1 MGVFSCARVC
11 ALHTFGKIIKQDW
24 TWKVLKLL
32 ELWSESWAEERK
44 KVLLFSFW
52 NLKSTLFCHICD
64 LSLKSVNW
72 HVRQLLTIFVIYKAF
87 CKGTVFLSSLY
98 VVNTGVGTWIFAVGM
113 WKTLEAALCQVISP
127 RICFTFWQSMTCQV
141 WLCTIAMIWG
151 QWDESKV
158 CIPSRSQLS
167 V

>member
-32 ELWSESWAEERK
+32 ELRNEIWAEEREK
-44 KVLLFSFW
+44 IHSEIWNQHYSVIFVIWAW
-52 NLKSTLFCHICD
+52 NLLID
-64 LSLKSVNW
+64 MW
-72 HVRQLLTIFVIYKAF
+72 ELLTIFVIYKAF

-98 VVNTGVGTWIFAVGM
+98 VVNTGVGTWILAVGM

-141 WLCTIAMIWG
+141 
-151 QWDESKV
+151 
-158 CIPSRSQLS
+158 
-167 V
+167 